1 MLSRCLLLQYS
12 FSCQA
17 IISFIFNKKSE
28 LWDLITFAK
37 WWVQIDTKYMKTE
50 LTGEV
55 KEGDFVEKS
64 DQQET
69 VYRTKKT

>member
-1 MLSRCLLLQYS
+1 MLQYS

-17 IISFIFNKKSE
+17 IISFIFNKESE
-28 LWDLITFAK
+28 LWDLITFGK
-37 WWVQIDTKYMKTE
+37 WWVHIDTKYMKTE
-50 LTGEV
+50 WTGGV

-69 VYRTKKT
+69 VYRTKKTN